1 MLRQRGSSRLRSC
14 GTCTGL
20 ERQLWINLHGGPELI
35 PLTIRA
41 ALVGG
46 SDAFCA
52 RLRLRGARSSHLR
65 LAGVIVH
72 FGEYAAPALSFDLLE
87 HGWRLCW
94 MLLRLTGGN
103 RPLNAGN
110 LCRRPEQLAE
120 RDQLESSA
128 ENVWWRWGCGQAA
141 AQPLHARGKSVAAG
155 PQHTE

>member
-20 ERQLWINLHGGPELI
+20 ERQLWINLHGGPELV

-87 HGWRLCW
+87 PGWRLCW
-94 MLLRLTGGN
+94 TLLRLAGGN

-110 LCRRPEQLAE
+110 MCRRLEQVAE
-120 RDQLESSA
+120 RDQLENSA
-128 ENVWWRWGCGQAA
+128 ENVMHRWELAGAA
-141 AQPLHARGKSVAAG
+141 PSRYITREKW
-155 PQHTE
+155 